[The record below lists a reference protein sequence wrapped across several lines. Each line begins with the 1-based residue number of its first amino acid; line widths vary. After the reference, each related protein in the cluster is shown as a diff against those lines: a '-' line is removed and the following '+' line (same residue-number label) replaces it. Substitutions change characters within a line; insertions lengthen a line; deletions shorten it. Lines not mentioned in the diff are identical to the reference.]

1 VQEVGGNRGPCEL
14 AVLLPSKVRN
24 LAASCRPSAAPDMY
38 ESARRWEA
46 GMSSPILCK
55 SVQDFGL
62 QTVTLR
68 GCNGEGWV
76 GSLMV

>member
-1 VQEVGGNRGPCEL
+1 MQEVGGGDGDPC
-14 AVLLPSKVRN
+14 AVLLPSRVRN
-24 LAASCRPSAAPDMY
+24 LAASCWPSAAPEMY

-46 GMSSPILCK
+46 GMSSPTLHE
-55 SVQDFGL
+55 SGQYLGL
-62 QTVTLR
+62 QTMTLR